1 MKKPFSS
8 YRGSESYVFVC
19 YAHSD
24 SDIIYPDLSELNGEG
39 INLWYDEG
47 IQAGSMWRAEIA
59 ASIKGSAKFLFFIS
73 KASLNS
79 AHCLREVD
87 YALNNDIE
95 IIPVYLDKS
104 SLPGELELVL
114 NRVHALFREDDSLYM
129 QHLQTALQKSR
140 GLTQLRKTLP
150 KKRKINIVVLT
161 LAIGLSMILIS
172 VWMQRDTG
180 IEGEQTKTKTV
191 ALPSAYDRY
200 LKGQELML
208 RWDKDDNLDVA
219 IEMFREAAELDPG
232 FALTFARLAESLR
245 IRYALTR
252 EEKWLEE
259 AATNAHEAERL
270 NPGLAPVQVALG
282 RVYATQGNH
291 DLAFAAIERAVSID
305 PNDAGANQAMSRVYE
320 NLGRLEDAETSI
332 QKAVALDP
340 DNIMILDGYANF
352 LFYQSRFE
360 EAVTQWQT
368 VIRLAPDH
376 YAALVNLGSALNET
390 GETSLAIIMYQRA
403 IEIKPTYM
411 AYSNLGTANARA
423 ERYEEAVEAFLKALE
438 IDDTNWL
445 AWGNLAY
452 VYSWMNGMDSLAV
465 ETFEHAIQLAEAAKE
480 QNSRDA
486 FVYSDLALYY
496 AKTKQTKLA
505 LQRLNT
511 AITLSPDSGEILAAA
526 AEAYEIIGQRDKAVE
541 FAKKSLELG
550 FSQQQLQRNRELAD
564 LLKDPGLQSQP

>member
-8 YRGSESYVFVC
+8 YRGTEPYVFVC

-24 SDIIYPDLSELNGEG
+24 SDIVYPDLSELNGEG
-39 INLWYDEG
+39 INLWYDEA

-73 KASLNS
+73 EASLNS
-79 AHCLREVD
+79 DHCLREVD

-95 IIPVYLDKS
+95 IIPVYLDSS

-140 GLTQLRKTLP
+140 GLAPLKKLP
-150 KKRKINIVVLT
+150 KKRKLNIVVLA
-161 LAIGLSMILIS
+161 LAIGLSLVLTS

-180 IEGEQTKTKTV
+180 LEGEQNNPKTV
-191 ALPSAYDRY
+191 ALPNAFDRY
-200 LKGQELML
+200 RKGQELML

-252 EEKWLEE
+252 EENWLEE

-270 NPGLAPVQVALG
+270 NPGLAPVQVSLG

-305 PNDAGANQAMSRVYE
+305 PNDADANQAMSRIYE
-320 NLGRLEDAETSI
+320 NLGRLEDAEASI

-340 DNIMILDGYANF
+340 DNIIILDGYANF
-352 LFYQSRFE
+352 LFYQGRYE

-368 VIRLAPDH
+368 VVRLAPDH
-376 YAALVNLGSALNET
+376 YAALVNLGSALNEI
-390 GETSLAIIMYQRA
+390 GQTSEAITMYQHA

-411 AYSNLGTANARA
+411 AYSNLGTANSRA
-423 ERYEEAVEAFLKALE
+423 ERDEEAVEAFRKALE
-438 IDDTNWL
+438 IEDTNWL

-480 QNSRDA
+480 HNSRDPY
-486 FVYSDLALYY
+486 VYSDLALYY
-496 AKTKQTKLA
+496 AKTKQTTLA

-526 AEAYEIIGQRDKAVE
+526 AEAYEIIGQRDMAVE

-550 FSQQQLQRNRELAD
+550 FPKQQFQRNRELVD
-564 LLKDPGLQSQP
+564 LLKDPDLRTQK